1 MEDCPSKENFTWNTA
16 FGYRNDNKRRKLGWR
31 ADECG
36 VCGTA
41 PGFPG
46 VLQINITVPQNA
58 PTGNTVSLIVRSAD
72 GTVISNAATIAV
84 Q

>member
-16 FGYRNDNKRRKLGWR
+16 FGYRNDNKRRKLG
-31 ADECG
+31 
-36 VCGTA
+36 
-41 PGFPG
+41 FPG
-46 VLQINITVPQNA
+46 VLQINIPVPQNA